1 MGGQGSMPVPG
12 GSDQSAFWSTGSGGP
27 PNSNNTSNLPQQ
39 QQRRRSGSGSGPSLA
54 SGSSWMVRRASNPST
69 GLATEVYG
77 VSPQSQGG
85 VGGGGAG
92 KKPPPSPR
100 GALGT
105 SPSSRR

>member
-12 GSDQSAFWSTGSGGP
+12 GSDQSAFWNMGSGGGP
-27 PNSNNTSNLPQQ
+27 SNSNNTSNLPQQ

-54 SGSSWMVRRASNPST
+54 SGSSWMVRRASNPTT

-85 VGGGGAG
+85 VGGG